1 MVEIKVGGIMK
12 NKFFALFCVFFSFTL
27 FSPVFAQAKKI
38 KVATIAPARSSWDI
52 EENSIAQEWA
62 KITNGEISLQFMNTV
77 AMGGEGGVVQKLNSV
92 RPGQRPPIG
101 GAIFTSLGINE
112 LVPEAYIIT
121 MSVPGLFRNQE
132 EVNLAVDKFYD
143 EIQKPI
149 LDKGYVVLGWFSVGW
164 VYYFTKAEARTPEAL
179 KKQRLCV
186 GSLTAPAL
194 TNAFKAAGY
203 ATMDVPVDK
212 LLQSLKTPGGVEGLY
227 TLPMYAYAA
236 QYCKAVPYLLDVPL
250 CPIMAGFLISKDVWA
265 EIPEKYKP
273 AMIETVKKAEKKFA
287 LSAEKD
293 NVEYIKRC
301 QEAGAILV
309 SLTPEEKKA
318 FNDSFYADSKKMY
331 ETKEPVVSK
340 ELFDKISAYLK
351 TLRGE

>member
-1 MVEIKVGGIMK
+1 M
-12 NKFFALFCVFFSFTL
+12 NKKTVIFFTVFSFL
-27 FSPVFAQAKKI
+27 LLPVFSQVKKI

-52 EENSIAQEWA
+52 EENSMAQEWA
-62 KITNGEISLQFMNTV
+62 RITNGEISLQFMNTV
-77 AMGGEGGVVQKLNSV
+77 ALGGEGGVVQKLNSV

-112 LVPEAYIIT
+112 LVPDSYIIT
-121 MSVPGLFRNQE
+121 MSVPGLFKTQD
-132 EVNLAVDKFYD
+132 EVNKSVEKFYED
-143 EIQKPI
+143 IQKPI

-164 VYYFTKAEARTPEAL
+164 VYYFTKSEVRTPENL
-179 KKQRLCV
+179 KSLRLCV

-203 ATMDVPVDK
+203 TTMDVPVDK
-212 LLQSLKTPGGVEGLY
+212 LLQSIKTPGGVEGLY

-236 QYCKAVPYLLDVPL
+236 QYCKSVPYILDVPL

-273 AMIETVKKAEKKFA
+273 ALIESVRKAERKFA

-293 NVEYIKRC
+293 TDEYLKRC
-301 QEAGAILV
+301 QEAGAKLV
-309 SLTPEEKKA
+309 SLSEAEKKA
-318 FNDSFYADSKKMY
+318 FSDSFYKDSKKMY
-331 ETKEPVVSK
+331 ETKDPVVSK
-340 ELFDKISAYLK
+340 VLFDKISDYLRK
-351 TLRGE
+351 LRGE